1 MESICVLQGS
11 VSPNSKRKL
20 RPIRE
25 LSVQWWEFSSYTE
38 DSFDKYLSGDLL
50 YFFEIIDYGHVNT
63 YCYWGDSHFC
73 QEIPRNKL
81 KCCFHMLLKST
92 ISALRF
98 HIMHHGNQLLL
109 HLLKRSE
116 MHFAQISVL
125 ILAQGQ
131 NFSLREKKQKQK
143 TSIDGCSSMF
153 NIRVQSIHLTRQ
165 SPCQKLISLSSEIP
179 LPFSSPQLE
188 WFPFDPSPASI
199 YSCLLSIWKDRFV
212 AWQFIPSLTFG
223 AHSQNLHY
231 DVFKSKNQCR
241 WNLLSISHMR
251 APCPP

>member
-131 NFSLREKKQKQK
+131 NFSLRKKKNKNKKRQLMVVLLCLIFEFRAYTWQGRALAKN
-143 TSIDGCSSMF
+143 SS
-153 NIRVQSIHLTRQ
+153 L
-165 SPCQKLISLSSEIP
+165 C
-179 LPFSSPQLE
+179 PQR
-188 WFPFDPSPASI
+188 FPFPSH
-199 YSCLLSIWKDRFV
+199 LL
-212 AWQFIPSLTFG
+212 
-223 AHSQNLHY
+223 N
-231 DVFKSKNQCR
+231 
-241 WNLLSISHMR
+241 
-251 APCPP
+251 